1 MTPQTAAKLLEINR
15 TFYENFATAW
25 DDTRQQPWPSFGRI
39 ASTIAPCNAFLDVG
53 CGNGRLGRYLLD
65 QGAIQR
71 YVGVDNSAGLLTAA
85 KKLTGSDVH
94 QRDLAAA
101 DALEGL
107 ETFDAMACLAAMHH
121 IPGEA
126 RRVQLLQQM
135 SDHLKPGGVLFLSNF
150 QFLAN
155 LRMEKKVLA
164 WSVAG
169 IDSAEVEPNDYLLS
183 WHRGGEGTRYL
194 NLVDEDATERMVAQ
208 TDLTLVEMFRSD
220 GKEGNLNLYVI
231 LEK

>member
-1 MTPQTAAKLLEINR
+1 MSPEATAKLLEINR
-15 TFYENFATAW
+15 TFYEQFATAW
-25 DDTRQQPWPSFGRI
+25 DGTRQQPWPSFGRI
-39 ASTIAPCNAFLDVG
+39 AKTITPCDAFLDVG

-65 QGAIQR
+65 QAAIQR
-71 YVGVDNSAGLLTAA
+71 YVGVDNSAGLLAAAQQLTAGE
-85 KKLTGSDVH
+85 LH

-101 DALEGL
+101 DSLAGL

-126 RRVQLLQQM
+126 RRVRLLQEM
-135 SDHLKPGGVLFLSNF
+135 SDHLKPDGLLFLSNF

-155 LRMEKKVLA
+155 LRMEKKVLD
-164 WSVAG
+164 WSEVG

-183 WHRGGEGTRYL
+183 WHRGGNGTRYL
-194 NLVDEDATERMVAQ
+194 NLINEDATERMVAQ
-208 TDLTLVEMFRSD
+208 TDLTLIEMFRSD

-231 LEK
+231 LKK